1 MVGPIPIGINRFIL
15 QANSPN
21 SLLIKNNDLIGVT
34 VVLITCSYMDNKF
47 VQIGYY
53 VNNEYSEPYD
63 NENLPNPVDI
73 HKLYRNILAD
83 EPRVTRFAI
92 DWSGNQS
99 IPLTDDTTII
109 NGSNSNSNSH
119 DDNIIDDDQ
128 DDQLENV
135 NDDMIEDD
143 DEVTSIY
150 YLY

>member
-21 SLLIKNNDLIGVT
+21 SLLIKNNDLIGIT

-63 NENLPNPVDI
+63 NENIPNPVDI
-73 HKLYRNILAD
+73 NKLYRNILAGQ
-83 EPRVTRFAI
+83 PRVTRFAI

-99 IPLTDDTTII
+99 IPLTDDACTII
-109 NGSNSNSNSH
+109 DGSNSNNNG
-119 DDNIIDDDQ
+119 DDNIIDDQ
-128 DDQLENV
+128 DIQLEHV
-135 NDDMIEDD
+135 NNDMIEDD
-143 DEVTSIY
+143 DEVSNI
-150 YLY
+150 

>member
-109 NGSNSNSNSH
+109 NGSNSNSH

>member
-99 IPLTDDTTII
+99 IPLTDDTNII
-109 NGSNSNSNSH
+109 NGSNSNSH